1 MTTTTSPISMT
12 LSPHLIC
19 LLSMLS
25 SHSHPL
31 PLIFF
36 VLPVFSLLLSL
47 SKFCFK
53 SLSLKGRLLLQQT
66 PCGLSSFF
74 FMLLFFSLYLS
85 FSFVVFIRS
94 ALPLALTMAEPTA
107 HTHILKMTH
116 TKPIVAQP
124 SEWLAGKV
132 KRSVIPSRQMQSLE
146 IQCQPESP

>member
-53 SLSLKGRLLLQQT
+53 SLSLKGRLLLLQT

-74 FMLLFFSLYLS
+74 FMLLFFSVYLS